1 MRDHKISSLPDV
13 ESRVITEDQPK
24 ARTSPSSAI
33 AGRTAW
39 LVATL
44 WFVGVTALSFLPYSA
59 KLRLETRSVFHIPA
73 HVLVFAGSAFIAW
86 RIVQRPIPRL
96 ITYLA
101 VIAYIV
107 AIEFT
112 QSCVNVTRFEWDDL
126 IADIAG
132 VALALLAIWLY
143 RARIG
148 IHKLSA

>member
-1 MRDHKISSLPDV
+1 LPDI
-13 ESRVITEDQPK
+13 ETRVITEDQPK
-24 ARTSPSSAI
+24 APTSPSSAI

-39 LVATL
+39 LAATL

-59 KLRLETRSVFHIPA
+59 KLRLETRSVFHMPA
-73 HVLVFAGSAFIAW
+73 HVLVFAGSALIAW
-86 RIVQRPIPRL
+86 RIVRRPISRL

-101 VIAYIV
+101 VIGYIV

-112 QSCVNVTRFEWDDL
+112 QSWVNATQFEWDDL

-143 RARIG
+143 RARKG
-148 IHKLSA
+148 IHKISD

>member
-1 MRDHKISSLPDV
+1 MRDLKRSSLPDV
-13 ESRVITEDQPK
+13 ESRVMTEDQPK
-24 ARTSPSSAI
+24 APTSPSSAI

-39 LVATL
+39 LVSTL

-59 KLRLETRSVFHIPA
+59 KLRLETRSVFHMPA
-73 HVLVFAGSAFIAW
+73 HVLVFAGSAFIVW
-86 RIVQRPIPRL
+86 RIVQPPVSRL

-112 QSCVNVTRFEWDDL
+112 QSRVNVTQFEWDDL

-132 VALALLAIWLY
+132 VALALLAIWLC

-148 IHKLSA
+148 AHKISS